1 MAVRERTLI
10 APTRAASWSPARVRR
25 LVGMALIYVVMVA
38 FALITAMPFLYMI
51 TGSFK
56 RNAEIFSYPLTL
68 IPRDPILD
76 NYTRLLSGAEIPFVR
91 QFGNSALVATTQT
104 LLSLFVASLVG
115 WGFAKYEFRGKKPLF
130 TFLLATMMFP
140 GQVALVPLFL
150 LMLRIG
156 WLDSYL
162 AIVIPGAV
170 SAFGAFFMRQIML
183 GIPNELLDA
192 GRIDGSSEWGLYWR
206 IGIPLSGAGFSIL
219 AVLTFRTKSWSPYWG
234 ASFNL
239 ARAASGDSWPRMPII
254 TPRVRRRRV
263 MARVSTPLMPGMPWE
278 ARKSW
283 RVQVLRPWLGVTECS
298 RTTNPATCTWR
309 DSKSRALMP

>member
-1 MAVRERTLI
+1 MAVRERTLV

-219 AVLTFRTKSWSPYWG
+219 AVLTFLGSWNEY
-234 ASFNL
+234 L
-239 ARAASGDSWPRMPII
+239 WPLI
-254 TPRVRRRRV
+254 
-263 MARVSTPLMPGMPWE
+263 
-278 ARKSW
+278 
-283 RVQVLRPWLGVTECS
+283 VLRTTEKF
-298 RTTNPATCTWR
+298 TYPVGLATLVGLYKIEYGMILAGAFLATLPILVIFIIGR
-309 DSKSRALMP
+309 NQFVAGITAGAIKG